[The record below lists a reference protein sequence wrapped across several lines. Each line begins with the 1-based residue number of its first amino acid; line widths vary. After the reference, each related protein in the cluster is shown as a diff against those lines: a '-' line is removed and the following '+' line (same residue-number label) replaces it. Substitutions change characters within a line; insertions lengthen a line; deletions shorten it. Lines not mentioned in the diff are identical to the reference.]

1 MAVGAGTGVTGRGCA
16 HRPVVFIVT
25 VSVIVGSGRLS
36 LICSPAVGE
45 TIGNGRRNAADRR
58 MANLITLAR
67 FLLLF
72 VLVAMAY
79 WAPPQ
84 WQLLNAPLLVLIISL
99 DGLDGYVA
107 RRRNETTVFGSI
119 FDIAVDRVVEN
130 VLWIVLGNL
139 GLIPIWVAIVF
150 IVRGAIVD
158 SIRYAAIS
166 GGKTVYGMMASP
178 WGRALVSSRGM
189 RAFYG
194 ALKAVTFAW
203 VLLIQPWPKLNEATW
218 AEWAA
223 PVQALT
229 MALVVASVL
238 VCLLRGVPVV
248 WEFVADRRVFAPHGG
263 QDDRGPPAPVPAQS
277 ERLAAQNRA
286 RV

>member
-1 MAVGAGTGVTGRGCA
+1 MAERLRLRLSAACVI
-16 HRPVVFIVT
+16 VFIGIAAFGWVP
-25 VSVIVGSGRLS
+25 GAARPRLGG
-36 LICSPAVGE
+36 VEGE
-45 TIGNGRRNAADRR
+45 ATAAGDRA
-58 MANLITLAR
+58 MANLITLGR

-79 WAPPQ
+79 WAPPR

-107 RRRNETTVFGSI
+107 RKRNETTVFGSI

-150 IVRGAIVD
+150 IVRGALVD

-166 GGKTVYGMMASP
+166 GGQSVYGMMASP
-178 WGRALVSSRGM
+178 WGRVLVASRFM

-203 VLLIQPWPKLNEATW
+203 VLLIQPWPALHPASW
-218 AEWAA
+218 AEWAG
-223 PVQALT
+223 PIQATT
-229 MALVVASVL
+229 MALVLCSVL

-248 WEFVADRRVFAPHGG
+248 WEFVADRRVFAPEGVKESRKRPAALRPHGN
-263 QDDRGPPAPVPAQS
+263 
-277 ERLAAQNRA
+277 AAAIRDHA

>member
-1 MAVGAGTGVTGRGCA
+1 
-16 HRPVVFIVT
+16 
-25 VSVIVGSGRLS
+25 
-36 LICSPAVGE
+36 
-45 TIGNGRRNAADRR
+45 
-58 MANLITLAR
+58 MANLITLGR

-72 VLVAMAY
+72 VLVAMTY
-79 WAPPQ
+79 WAPPT
-84 WQLLNAPLLVLIISL
+84 WQLLSAPLLVLIISL

-150 IVRGAIVD
+150 IVRGAIVN

-166 GGKTVYGMMASP
+166 GGKTVYGMMASR
-178 WGRALVSSRGM
+178 WGRALVSSRFM

-203 VLLIQPWPKLNEATW
+203 VLLIQPWPELDAASW
-218 AEWAA
+218 AEWAV
-223 PVQALT
+223 PVQAIT
-229 MALVVASVL
+229 MALVVASVI

-248 WEFVADRRVFAPHGG
+248 WEFVADRRVFVPEGG
-263 QDDRGPPAPVPAQS
+263 SAARERPMPAA
-277 ERLAAQNRA
+277 RA
-286 RV
+286 SA

>member
-1 MAVGAGTGVTGRGCA
+1 
-16 HRPVVFIVT
+16 
-25 VSVIVGSGRLS
+25 
-36 LICSPAVGE
+36 
-45 TIGNGRRNAADRR
+45 
-58 MANLITLAR
+58 MANLITLLR

-72 VLVAMAY
+72 LLVAMTY
-79 WAPPQ
+79 WAPPH
-84 WQLLNAPLLVLIISL
+84 WQLMNAPLLLLIIAL
-99 DGLDGYVA
+99 DAVDGWVA
-107 RRRNETTVFGSI
+107 RRRGEATVFGSV

-130 VLWIVLGNL
+130 VLWIVLSNL

-178 WGRALVSSRGM
+178 WGRALVSSRFM

-203 VLLIQPWPKLNEATW
+203 VLLIQPWPALHAASW
-218 AEWAA
+218 SQWAA
-223 PVQALT
+223 PAQVVT
-229 MALVVASVL
+229 MVLVLASVV
-238 VCLLRGVPVV
+238 VCLLRGVPVI
-248 WEFVADRRVFAPHGG
+248 WEFVADRRVFVPEGVGEVRERQAPP
-263 QDDRGPPAPVPAQS
+263 RRRTEA
-277 ERLAAQNRA
+277 LAVSGRA

>member
-1 MAVGAGTGVTGRGCA
+1 
-16 HRPVVFIVT
+16 
-25 VSVIVGSGRLS
+25 
-36 LICSPAVGE
+36 
-45 TIGNGRRNAADRR
+45 
-58 MANLITLAR
+58 MANLITLLR

-99 DGLDGYVA
+99 DGLDGWVA

-166 GGKTVYGMMASP
+166 GGQSAYGMMASR
-178 WGRALVSSRGM
+178 WGRALVASRAM

-194 ALKAVTFAW
+194 ALKAITFAW
-203 VLLIQPWPKLNEATW
+203 VLLIQPWPHLDPGSW
-218 AEWAA
+218 AVWSA
-223 PVQALT
+223 PVQAIT
-229 MALVVASVL
+229 MALVLSSVT
-238 VCLLRGVPVV
+238 VCLMRGIPVI
-248 WEFVADRRVFAPHGG
+248 WEFVADGRVFSRPGADEPL
-263 QDDRGPPAPVPAQS
+263 PASRRS
-277 ERLAAQNRA
+277 ERSKPIAGSRAAL
-286 RV
+286 

>member
-1 MAVGAGTGVTGRGCA
+1 
-16 HRPVVFIVT
+16 
-25 VSVIVGSGRLS
+25 
-36 LICSPAVGE
+36 
-45 TIGNGRRNAADRR
+45 
-58 MANLITLAR
+58 MANLITLGR

-72 VLVAMAY
+72 VLVGMAY
-79 WAPPQ
+79 WAPPR

-107 RRRNETTVFGSI
+107 RKRNETTVFGSI

-150 IVRGAIVD
+150 IVRGALVD

-166 GGKTVYGMMASP
+166 GGKSVYGMMASP
-178 WGRALVSSRGM
+178 WGRALVASRFM

-203 VLLIQPWPKLNEATW
+203 VLLIQPWPALHPASW
-218 AEWAA
+218 AEWSG
-223 PVQALT
+223 PVQAAT
-229 MALVVASVL
+229 MALVLASVL

-248 WEFVADRRVFAPHGG
+248 WEFVADRRVFVPDAAKESRERASSALRPHGNA
-263 QDDRGPPAPVPAQS
+263 QAMRG
-277 ERLAAQNRA
+277 RA

>member
-1 MAVGAGTGVTGRGCA
+1 MPAVADGAGKRVARLGV
-16 HRPVVFIVT
+16 RP
-25 VSVIVGSGRLS
+25 LS
-36 LICSPAVGE
+36 LLAGDCGDGVGCSRSAMLSHRMRRRKPAV
-45 TIGNGRRNAADRR
+45 RQ
-58 MANLITLAR
+58 MANLITLFR

-79 WAPPQ
+79 WAPPH

-107 RRRNETTVFGSI
+107 RRRGEATVFGSI

-166 GGKTVYGMMASP
+166 GGKSVYGMMASR
-178 WGRALVSSRGM
+178 WGRAVVASRSM

-203 VLLIQPWPKLNEATW
+203 VLLIQPWPHLDAASWALWSAPIEAAT
-218 AEWAA
+218 
-223 PVQALT
+223 T
-229 MALVVASVL
+229 ALVLASVAICL
-238 VCLLRGVPVV
+238 VRGIPVV
-248 WEFVADRRVFAPHGG
+248 WEFVADRRVFVKSGS
-263 QDDRGPPAPVPAQS
+263 DDVVEPPRRPERG
-277 ERLAAQNRA
+277 ERMAAQGRA
-286 RV
+286 GL

>member
-1 MAVGAGTGVTGRGCA
+1 
-16 HRPVVFIVT
+16 
-25 VSVIVGSGRLS
+25 
-36 LICSPAVGE
+36 
-45 TIGNGRRNAADRR
+45 
-58 MANLITLAR
+58 MANLITLLR

-84 WQLLNAPLLVLIISL
+84 WQLLNAPFLVLIISL
-99 DGLDGYVA
+99 DGLDGWVA

-166 GGKTVYGMMASP
+166 GGKSVYGMMASR
-178 WGRALVSSRGM
+178 WGRAVVASRGM

-194 ALKAVTFAW
+194 ALKAITFAW
-203 VLLIQPWPKLNEATW
+203 VLLIQPWPHLDAASW
-218 AEWAA
+218 AAWSA
-223 PVQALT
+223 PVQATT
-229 MALVVASVL
+229 MALVLASVA
-238 VCLLRGVPVV
+238 VCLLRGIPVV
-248 WEFVADRRVFAPHGG
+248 WEFVADRRVFATTNDAEVRRTPRRP
-263 QDDRGPPAPVPAQS
+263 DRGDRIVAGS
-277 ERLAAQNRA
+277 RAAL
-286 RV
+286 